1 MASANSTSG
10 RTKRSFQNLFCS
22 EDLTAEI
29 HHVFTCLIVINI
41 ILSFTAV
48 LGNSLILTALRKET
62 SIHPP
67 SKLLFRCLATT
78 DLLVGLASEPLA
90 VVYWI
95 SAISQ
100 HWSICYYAFLSL
112 VVTGYA
118 LCGMSLITLAA
129 ISVDRLFALTF
140 GLRYKQ
146 IVTIKR
152 AYATV
157 TTFWLI
163 SMAFSAMYVKYELVT
178 TRVAIMITALCLA
191 VSVISY
197 TKIFLRLGG
206 RRPRHRGA
214 SQGAEQPSHL
224 RQVSIQRYRKAL
236 STALWLQFVV
246 VMCYSPNGIAVLLST
261 EYGLT
266 SSMIIFSQ
274 IAMTLVFLSS
284 SVAPIFYC
292 WKMKQV
298 WIIIKATLKCANSGV
313 TNDRMS

>member
-1 MASANSTSG
+1 MASANSTNG
-10 RTKRSFQNLFCS
+10 RTKRSFQDLFCS
-22 EDLTAEI
+22 VDLTAEI

-48 LGNSLILTALRKET
+48 LGNSLILAALRKET

-90 VVYWI
+90 VLYWI
-95 SAISQ
+95 SAINQ

-163 SMAFSAMYVKYELVT
+163 SMAYSATYVKYELVSA
-178 TRVAIMITALCLA
+178 RVAIIITALCLA

-206 RRPRHRGA
+206 RRPIHQGA
-214 SQGAEQPSHL
+214 SQDAAQPSHL
-224 RQVSIQRYRKAL
+224 RQVNIQRYRKAL

-246 VMCYSPNGIAVLLST
+246 VMCYSPNGIAILLSI
-261 EYGLT
+261 EYKLT

-274 IAMTLVFLSS
+274 ITLTLVFLNS

-298 WIIIKATLKCANSGV
+298 WMIIKATLKCANLRVAS
-313 TNDRMS
+313 DQMS

>member
-1 MASANSTSG
+1 MASANSTNG
-10 RTKRSFQNLFCS
+10 RTKRSFQDLFCS
-22 EDLTAEI
+22 VDLTAEI
-29 HHVFTCLIVINI
+29 RPVFTCLIVINI

-48 LGNSLILTALRKET
+48 LGNSLILTALRRET

-90 VVYWI
+90 VLYWI
-95 SAISQ
+95 SAINQ
-100 HWSICYYAFLSL
+100 HRSICYYAFLSL

-129 ISVDRLFALTF
+129 ISVDRLFALRF

-163 SMAFSAMYVKYELVT
+163 SMAYSATYVKYELVSA
-178 TRVAIMITALCLA
+178 RVAIIITALCLA

-206 RRPRHRGA
+206 RCPIHQGA
-214 SQGAEQPSHL
+214 SQDAEQPSHL
-224 RQVSIQRYRKAL
+224 RQVNIQRYRKAL
-236 STALWLQFVV
+236 SAALWLQFVV
-246 VMCYSPNGIAVLLST
+246 VMCYSPNDDTNLLYADKNLRELENKVHEELNLGQECGSP
-261 EYGLT
+261 L
-266 SSMIIFSQ
+266 
-274 IAMTLVFLSS
+274 L
-284 SVAPIFYC
+284 
-292 WKMKQV
+292 
-298 WIIIKATLKCANSGV
+298 
-313 TNDRMS
+313 R